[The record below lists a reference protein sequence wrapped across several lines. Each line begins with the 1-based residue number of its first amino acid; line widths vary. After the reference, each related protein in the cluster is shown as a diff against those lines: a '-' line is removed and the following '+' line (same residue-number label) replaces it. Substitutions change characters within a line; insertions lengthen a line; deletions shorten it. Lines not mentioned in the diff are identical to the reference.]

1 MLHAFH
7 DEVAAR
13 AAGTSTMMQRLTLF
27 PIALAAALVAGC
39 AGSSAKVVSSSGTAP
54 TISQAQQEPV
64 DGEKRRIAVSRFDMR
79 TGPDVGLAPA
89 DFLTD
94 ALFNSGRFIV
104 LERARLDEVRAEQA
118 LQSSAEFRADTAAP
132 VGQFEGAELL
142 IRGAVVAFEPDCKG
156 VSVLLAGSGTA
167 CITMNLRIIDVTSG
181 RIVNATTVEATSRS
195 NQVGIFFARGDLP
208 IGLGTYNKTPMETAL
223 RNAIDAAVRHIVET
237 KV

>member
-1 MLHAFH
+1 
-7 DEVAAR
+7 
-13 AAGTSTMMQRLTLF
+13 MQRILAVFSVLF
-27 PIALAAALVAGC
+27 MFLLAGC
-39 AGSSAKVVSSSGTAP
+39 AGSSAQVVSSSSTAP
-54 TISQAQQEPV
+54 TITEAQQTPV

-79 TGPDVGLAPA
+79 AGPDVGSAMA

-104 LERARLDEVRAEQA
+104 LERARLDEVRAEQR
-118 LQSSAEFRADTAAP
+118 LQSSAEFRADTAAE

-156 VSVLLAGSGTA
+156 ISVLLAGTGTA
-167 CITMNLRIIDVTSG
+167 CITMNLRIVDVTTG

-208 IGLGTYNKTPMETAL
+208 IGLGAYNRTPMEQAL
-223 RNAIDAAVRHIVET
+223 RNAIDTAVRHIVET
-237 KV
+237 KI